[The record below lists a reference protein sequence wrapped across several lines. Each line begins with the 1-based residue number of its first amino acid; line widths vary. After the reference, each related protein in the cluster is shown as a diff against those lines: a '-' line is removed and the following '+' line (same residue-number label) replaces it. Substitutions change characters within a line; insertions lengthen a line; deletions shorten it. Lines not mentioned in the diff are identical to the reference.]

1 MKKQLIYTSLA
12 VLAASMA
19 PQTSAF
25 AQTLDYTAMSE
36 LFGEPV
42 TAGATGAPQRASDV
56 PATMVIITG
65 EDIRRFPERDIPGIL
80 RHYAGMDVVRYGF
93 GDGQV
98 NIRGAANGYVPR
110 LLVLVNG
117 REVYL
122 DSYGYTA
129 WSTLPVQL
137 DEIQQ
142 IEVVKGA
149 QSALYGFNA
158 VSGVVNIITRNPEH
172 GNYAMARV
180 DGGTGSYTDLSLVAA
195 YGFGERAS
203 VRFSLGSTRADDF
216 EGFPGNT
223 GAAGYGDEEFVRDTL
238 AVEGRFALT
247 EKVSLIAEYTQS
259 DVEQVE
265 STSIALP
272 AATEYELA
280 SYRVG
285 LEADTEFG
293 FVTVTGFRNE
303 VDVLYSFGLN
313 TTSLTAFSIEDLF
326 KVGSQDTVRLSVE
339 YRDGES
345 NSFPAPGNGDFGYET
360 IAGSAMWNHK
370 FNNAFELT
378 LAGRYDHVDWSR
390 DGEPGSPVYPFT
402 QADYDVTFE
411 EFSYNAALVWRPDFG
426 GAMRFSTGRGVLAPT
441 MFDIG
446 FALPVNLGGTTL
458 VVSGNPNIQPA
469 IVTNYEIAYDR
480 ALTPTLGLRAAIFHH
495 QTEDDRGVFGPF
507 PDLLP
512 PASATPVV
520 LFDNRGDT
528 ATSGAEFTL
537 DGNPDGPWN
546 WSANYTYQTVED
558 DLSPFGVNTVLDYE
572 GSTPSHLA
580 NARVGWTGER
590 FRADVL
596 VNYVSAVEVAMQPV
610 FGLVQQVSIDDAI
623 SASFRGEYIIND
635 HLSVALNAQNAN
647 FGDGE
652 ETNANTLTES
662 RVWVSLRA
670 GF

>member
-1 MKKQLIYTSLA
+1 MKKQILSTTAA
-12 VLAASMA
+12 VLAAGLTCQSG
-19 PQTSAF
+19 AF

-80 RHYAGMDVVRYGF
+80 RHYAGMDVTRYGF

-98 NIRGAANGYVPR
+98 NIRGAATGYTPR

-129 WSTLPVQL
+129 WATLPVQL

-158 VSGVVNIITRNPEH
+158 VSGVVNIITRNPEL
-172 GNYAMARV
+172 GNYATARV
-180 DGGTGSYTDLSLVAA
+180 DGGTDSYTDLSLVAA
-195 YGFGERAS
+195 YGFGDRAS
-203 VRFSLGSTRADDF
+203 VRFSLGSTRADEF
-216 EGFPGNT
+216 GGYPGNT
-223 GAAGYGDEEFVRDTL
+223 GAAGFGDVEFSRDTL
-238 AVEGRFALT
+238 ALEGRFALT
-247 EKVSLIAEYTQS
+247 NKVSLTTEFTHS
-259 DVEQVE
+259 EVNQVE
-265 STSIALP
+265 STSIAL
-272 AATEYELA
+272 AAESEYEIT
-280 SYRVG
+280 SYRAG
-285 LEADTEFG
+285 IEADTDLG
-293 FVTVTGFRNE
+293 FLTVSGFRNE
-303 VDVLYSFGLN
+303 VEVLYSFGLN
-313 TTSLTAFSIEDLF
+313 ETSLTAFAIEDLF
-326 KVGSQDTVRLSVE
+326 KVGTRNTIRLSAE

-360 IAGSAMWNHK
+360 LAASAMWNRR
-370 FNNAFELT
+370 FSDTIELT

-390 DGEPGSPVYPFT
+390 DGDPDPALYPFSRE
-402 QADYDVTFE
+402 DYDVTIE
-411 EFSYNAALVWRPDFG
+411 EFSYNAALVWRPEFG
-426 GAMRFSTGRGVLAPT
+426 GTMRFSTGRGVLAPT

-446 FALPVNLGGTTL
+446 FGLPVTVGGNTL
-458 VVSGNPNIQPA
+458 VISGDPNIEPA

-480 ALTPTLGLRAAIFHH
+480 SLSPTVDLRAALFYHE
-495 QTEDDRGVFGPF
+495 TEKDRGAFGPV
-507 PDLLP
+507 PDLFP
-512 PASATPVV
+512 PAVNAPAF
-520 LFDNRGDT
+520 LFGNRGDT
-528 ATSGAEFTL
+528 ATTGAEVTL
-537 DGNPDGPWN
+537 NGNPEGPWN
-546 WSANYTYQTVED
+546 WSVNYTLQSVED
-558 DLSPFGVNTVLDYE
+558 DLSPFGVNTVRDYE
-572 GSTPSHLA
+572 GATPSHLA

-596 VNYVSAVEVAMQPV
+596 VNYVSSTDVPMQPA
-610 FGLVQQVSIDDAI
+610 FGSVSRVSVDDVI
-623 SASFRGEYIIND
+623 SASFRGEYVIND
-635 HLSVALNAQNAN
+635 NLSVALNAQNAN

-652 ETNANTLTES
+652 QTNANTLTES
-662 RVWVSLRA
+662 RFWLSLRA

>member
-1 MKKQLIYTSLA
+1 MKKQFISTSVA
-12 VLAASMA
+12 ALAASLA
-19 PQTSAF
+19 WQAGVSA
-25 AQTLDYTAMSE
+25 QSLDYTAMSE

-80 RHYAGMDVVRYGF
+80 RHYAGMDVTRYSF
-93 GDGQV
+93 GDSQV
-98 NIRGAANGYVPR
+98 NIRGAATGYVPR

-158 VSGVVNIITRNPEH
+158 VSGVVNIITRNPEL
-172 GNYAMARV
+172 GDYATARV
-180 DGGTGSYTDLSLVAA
+180 DGGTDSYTDLSLVAA
-195 YGFGERAS
+195 YGFGDRAS

-216 EGFPGNT
+216 EGFPGN
-223 GAAGYGDEEFVRDTL
+223 GDAANFGNEEFSRDTL
-238 AVEGRFALT
+238 AIEGRFALS
-247 EKVSLIAEYTQS
+247 EKVSLMTEYTHSEVDQA
-259 DVEQVE
+259 E
-265 STSIALP
+265 STSIAL
-272 AATEYELA
+272 AAESEYEIS

-285 LEADTEFG
+285 VEADTDLG
-293 FVTVTGFRNE
+293 FLTLTGFRNE

-313 TTSLTAFSIEDLF
+313 TTTLTAFAVEDLF
-326 KVGSQDTVRLSVE
+326 KVGTRNTIRLSVE

-360 IAGSAMWNHK
+360 LAASAMWNRK
-370 FNNAFELT
+370 FSDSIDLT
-378 LAGRYDHVDWSR
+378 LAGRYDNVAWSR
-390 DGEPGSPVYPFT
+390 DGDPDPALYPFS
-402 QADYDVTFE
+402 QADYDVSFE
-411 EFSYNAALVWRPDFG
+411 EFSYNAALVWRPEFG

-446 FALPVNLGGTTL
+446 FALPVTVGGNTL
-458 VVSGNPNIQPA
+458 VISGNPDIEPA

-480 ALTPTLGLRAAIFHH
+480 ALSATLGLRAAVFYH
-495 QTEDDRGVFGPF
+495 QTEKDRGAFGPV
-507 PDLLP
+507 PDLFP
-512 PASATPVV
+512 PAVNAPVF

-528 ATSGAEFTL
+528 ATTGAELTL
-537 DGNPDGPWN
+537 NGDPEGPWN
-546 WSANYTYQTVED
+546 WSANYTLQSVED
-558 DLSPFGVNTVLDYE
+558 DLSPFGVNTVRDYE
-572 GSTPSHLA
+572 GATPSHLA

-596 VNYVSAVEVAMQPV
+596 VNYVSSVDMAMQPG
-610 FGLVQQVSIDDAI
+610 FGVVTRVAIDDVV
-623 SASFRGEYIIND
+623 SASFRGEYVIND

-652 ETNANTLTES
+652 VTNTNTLTES
-662 RVWVSLRA
+662 RFWLSLRA